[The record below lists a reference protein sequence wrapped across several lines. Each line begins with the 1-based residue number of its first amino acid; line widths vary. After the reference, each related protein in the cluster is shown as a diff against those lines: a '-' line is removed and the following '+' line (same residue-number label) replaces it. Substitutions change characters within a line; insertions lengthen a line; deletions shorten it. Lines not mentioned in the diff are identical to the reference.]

1 MIEELFVGWVSHD
14 CFELSLPEK
23 MSQSGLVEGLFVKP
37 KPHANS
43 DLKP

>member
-1 MIEELFVGWVSHD
+1 MIEELFVSWVSHD
-14 CFELSLPEK
+14 CFELTLPKK
-23 MSQSGLVEGLFVKP
+23 MSQSGLVECLSVKP